1 MSNRNFD
8 ASTIIK
14 ILKAQNAAANHNR
27 FQTLT
32 NSGVNQLAP
41 NPQTEHFDADVVN
54 EYNAGTQAYYL
65 QGVPTMTVISPIVYP
80 SLIPTTAGATP
91 VGPVP
96 DAPILTSVTP
106 GDTQLA
112 VSYLASV
119 ATIPP
124 ITNYLYST
132 DGGTTFTAFS
142 PETTANPLIITGLT
156 NGQTYSVVLQA
167 VSSNGTSASSN
178 SLTGTPSSPFIY
190 SFVYSGAPIDVL
202 TRIPV
207 ITTGGGTLTISSS
220 FTQVG
225 TTYTITVSLIS
236 FTDNGSTTKGISFNS
251 SVAVN
256 NFYKVI
262 PVTIQQFGSIP
273 LSRGGSVFINL
284 AQLTISPTT
293 IPVIL
298 PTTSFDNL
306 FFGCTNFN
314 SDISGWN
321 TAAVTDMSYMFTSA
335 TAFNQP
341 IGTWNTAAVKYMNR
355 MFNGATAFNNG
366 NVSSGLSA
374 IGSWNTAS
382 VEFMNSMFES
392 ATAFNQ
398 PIGTWNTAKVTVMD
412 SMFRAASRF
421 NQPIGDWNTTLVTN
435 MQAMFNLASAFNRN
449 ISYQAVGSKWNTAAV
464 KNMAVMF
471 SGATVFN
478 NGEAALGTTARLDW
492 LTTGVTL
499 PVASFRASSALTV
512 DNSKNSAGVSI
523 G

>member
-1 MSNRNFD
+1 M
-8 ASTIIK
+8 
-14 ILKAQNAAANHNR
+14 
-27 FQTLT
+27 
-32 NSGVNQLAP
+32 
-41 NPQTEHFDADVVN
+41 
-54 EYNAGTQAYYL
+54 
-65 QGVPTMTVISPIVYP
+65 YP
-80 SLIPTTAGATP
+80 SLIPTTVGATP

-96 DAPILTSVTP
+96 DAPILLSVTP

-112 VSYLASV
+112 IAYLATV

-142 PETTANPLIITGLT
+142 PASTANPLIITGLT

-167 VSSNGTSASSN
+167 VSSNGTSVSSN
-178 SLTGTPSSPFIY
+178 LLTGTPSSPFIY

-225 TTYTITVSLIS
+225 TTYTITVSLID

-262 PVTIQQFGSIP
+262 PVTIEQFGSIP

-298 PTTSFDNL
+298 PTTSFVNL
-306 FFGCTNFN
+306 FFGCTDFN
-314 SDISGWN
+314 SNISGWNTANVTNMAAMFRLATAFNQNIGSWNTSTVTSMGRMFQSASAFNQNIGSWN
-321 TAAVTDMSYMFTSA
+321 TAAVTDMT
-335 TAFNQP
+335 
-341 IGTWNTAAVKYMNR
+341 
-355 MFNGATAFNNG
+355 
-366 NVSSGLSA
+366 
-374 IGSWNTAS
+374 
-382 VEFMNSMFES
+382 SMFES

-398 PIGTWNTAKVTVMD
+398 PIGTWNTAAVQSMA
-412 SMFRAASRF
+412 SMFRVASAF
-421 NQPIGDWNTTLVTN
+421 NQPIGDWNTTAVTN
-435 MQAMFNLASAFNRN
+435 MQVMFNIASSFNQN
-449 ISYQAVGSKWNTAAV
+449 ISYQVVGSKWNTALVA
-464 KNMAVMF
+464 NMVSMF
-471 SGATVFN
+471 NSATVFN
-478 NGEAALGTTARLDW
+478 NGQVSGGTTAPLGW
-492 LTTGVTL
+492 LTTGVEP
-499 PVASFRASSALTV
+499 PVTSFRVSSALTV

>member
-8 ASTIIK
+8 SSTIIK
-14 ILKAQNAAANHNR
+14 ILKAQNAANFYNR
-27 FQTLT
+27 Q
-32 NSGVNQLAP
+32 NQVVAGITTVP
-41 NPQTEHFDADVVN
+41 AQVEIQPANPQTINYDADTIATIQ
-54 EYNAGTQAYYL
+54 AGQQAYYFKNYPIVTTIDPINY
-65 QGVPTMTVISPIVYP
+65 VPT
-80 SLIPTTAGATP
+80 TTTD
-91 VGPVP
+91 P
-96 DAPILTSVTP
+96 DPPPPDTTS
-106 GDTQLA
+106 
-112 VSYLASV
+112 
-119 ATIPP
+119 
-124 ITNYLYST
+124 
-132 DGGTTFTAFS
+132 
-142 PETTANPLIITGLT
+142 
-156 NGQTYSVVLQA
+156 
-167 VSSNGTSASSN
+167 
-178 SLTGTPSSPFIY
+178 FIY

-236 FTDNGSTTKGISFNS
+236 FIDNGSTTKGISFNS

-298 PTTSFDNL
+298 PTTLFGNL
-306 FFGCTNFN
+306 FFGCTDFN
-314 SDISGWN
+314 SNISAWDTTN
-321 TAAVTDMSYMFTSA
+321 VTAMDGMFRLA

-341 IGTWNTAAVKYMNR
+341 IGTWNTAAVIYMSN
-355 MFNGATAFNNG
+355 MFNSAAAFN
-366 NVSSGLSA
+366 SDISG
-374 IGSWNTAS
+374 WNTGA
-382 VEFMNSMFES
+382 VTTMARMFES

-398 PIGTWNTAKVTVMD
+398 PIGTWNTAAVTAMD
-412 SMFRAASRF
+412 SMFRVASAF

-435 MQAMFNLASAFNRN
+435 MQAMFDRATAFNQN

-464 KNMAVMF
+464 TNMAVMF

-478 NGEAALGTTARLDW
+478 NGQAAGGTTAPLGW

-499 PVASFRASSALTV
+499 PIATFRTGSALSNANNV
-512 DNSKNSAGVSI
+512 NSASAQI
-523 G
+523 GA